1 MLKGT
6 RTNQFS
12 NIETILKDMRFVTG
26 VRQTLYLSR
35 GRVLLRRLGMR
46 RALSL
51 IAAVRSLPN
60 TFRDASLPASVS
72 VPLNGFSSS
81 FLVSSTDELH
91 RTQTLGGEGRFLRRL
106 LQEIRPAEV
115 VYDIGTNL
123 GLYAIFLA
131 KAVGAQGRVIG
142 FEPELRSFERC
153 QENLQLNSLPNVKVF
168 DRALG
173 NEDREIVLAVDESA
187 ASGVHHIVGRRD
199 GETSTRWQS
208 AKMVVGDRF
217 IDMESLPVPNVI
229 KIDVEGME
237 EEVLLGLAQT
247 LHRPECRLIF
257 CEVHFAVL
265 DQRGRWDAPRRILYF
280 LEECGFD
287 TIEWL
292 NYGHLMATK
301 TRAMKQQQSC

>member
-1 MLKGT
+1 MG
-6 RTNQFS
+6 
-12 NIETILKDMRFVTG
+12 FVTD
-26 VRQTLYLSR
+26 VRQTIYLSR
-35 GRVLLRRLGMR
+35 GRVFLRRLGMR
-46 RALSL
+46 RALGL
-51 IAAVRSLPN
+51 IAGMRSLPN
-60 TFRDASLPASVS
+60 SFRNAPLPASASVS
-72 VPLNGFSSS
+72 LNGFTSS
-81 FLVSSTDELH
+81 FLVSSADELR
-91 RTQTLGGEGRFLRRL
+91 RTQTLGGEGRFLGRL
-106 LQEIRPAEV
+106 LQELRPGEV

-123 GLYAIFLA
+123 GLYAIFVA
-131 KAVGAQGRVIG
+131 KAVGSQGRVIG

-153 QENLQLNSLPNVKVF
+153 QENLLLNSLPTVKVF

-173 NEDREIVLAVDESA
+173 NEDRDIVLAVDESA
-187 ASGVHHIVGRRD
+187 ASGVHHVLRRD

-237 EEVLLGLAQT
+237 EEVLLGLVQT
-247 LHRPECRLIF
+247 LHRPECRLIL

-280 LEECGFD
+280 LEDCGFD
-287 TIEWL
+287 NIEWL

-301 TRAMKQQQSC
+301 SSLVKQQQAC

>member
-1 MLKGT
+1 MLN
-6 RTNQFS
+6 NQFS
-12 NIETILKDMRFVTG
+12 DIETIPKGMRFVTG
-26 VRQTLYLSR
+26 VRQTIYLSR

-46 RALSL
+46 RALRL
-51 IAAVRSLPN
+51 IAAVRSLPD
-60 TFRDASLPASVS
+60 TFQDVPLPASVS
-72 VPLNGFSSS
+72 VPLNGFTSS
-81 FLVSSTDELH
+81 FLVSSADEL
-91 RTQTLGGEGRFLRRL
+91 RRSQTLGGEGRFLTRL
-106 LQEIRPAEV
+106 LQEIRPGEV

-123 GLYAIFLA
+123 GMYAVFLA
-131 KAVGAQGRVIG
+131 KTVGPEGLVIG

-153 QENLQLNSLPNVKVF
+153 QENLRINSLANVKVF

-187 ASGVHHIVGRRD
+187 ASGVHHVLGRRD

-247 LHRPECRLIF
+247 LQRPECRLIL

-265 DQRGRWDAPRRILYF
+265 DQRGKWDAPRRILRF
-280 LEECGFD
+280 LEDCGFNS
-287 TIEWL
+287 IEWL

-301 TRAMKQQQSC
+301 TRLGKQPQAC

>member
-1 MLKGT
+1 
-6 RTNQFS
+6 
-12 NIETILKDMRFVTG
+12 MRFVTE
-26 VRQTLYLSR
+26 VRQTIYLSR
-35 GRVLLRRLGMR
+35 GRVFLRRLGMR

-51 IAAVRSLPN
+51 ITAMRSLPS
-60 TFRDASLPASVS
+60 TLRDAPLPTCVS
-72 VPLNGFSSS
+72 VALNGFTSRFAISSG
-81 FLVSSTDELH
+81 DELR
-91 RTQTLGGEGRFLRRL
+91 RTETLGGEGRFLRRL
-106 LQEIRPAEV
+106 LEEIRPGEV

-123 GLYAIFLA
+123 GLYTIFLA
-131 KAVGAQGRVIG
+131 KAVGPEGRVIG

-153 QENLQLNSLPNVKVF
+153 RENLQLNSLPNVKVF

-173 NEDREIVLAVDESA
+173 NEDREIVLAVDECA
-187 ASGVHHIVGRRD
+187 ASGVHHVVGGRD

-229 KIDVEGME
+229 KVDVEGME

-265 DQRGRWDAPRRILYF
+265 DQRGRWDAPRRIVRF
-280 LEECGFD
+280 LGDCGFD

-292 NYGHLMATK
+292 NYGHLIATK
-301 TRAMKQQQSC
+301 PSLV

>member
-1 MLKGT
+1 MG
-6 RTNQFS
+6 
-12 NIETILKDMRFVTG
+12 FVTG
-26 VRQTLYLSR
+26 VRQSIYLSR
-35 GRVLLRRLGMR
+35 GRVFLRRLGMR

-51 IAAVRSLPN
+51 IAAMRSLPD
-60 TFRDASLPASVS
+60 TFRDVPLPTCVS
-72 VPLNGFSSS
+72 VALKGLTSS
-81 FLVSSTDELH
+81 FVVSSEDEMR
-91 RTQTLGGEGRFLRRL
+91 RTETLGGEGRFLLRL
-106 LQEIRPAEV
+106 LQEIRPGEV
-115 VYDIGTNL
+115 VYDIGANL
-123 GLYAIFLA
+123 GLYSVFLA
-131 KAVGAQGRVIG
+131 KGVGPEGRVIG

-173 NEDREIVLAVDESA
+173 NEDCEIVLAVDESA
-187 ASGVHHIVGRRD
+187 ASGVHHILGGRD

-247 LHRPECRLIF
+247 LHRSECRLVF

-265 DQRGRWDAPRRILYF
+265 DQRGRWDAPRRIVRF
-280 LEECGFD
+280 LEGCGFD

-301 TRAMKQQQSC
+301 VSLMKQSQAC

>member
-1 MLKGT
+1 
-6 RTNQFS
+6 
-12 NIETILKDMRFVTG
+12 MRFLTNVG
-26 VRQTLYLSR
+26 QTIYLSR
-35 GRVLLRRLGMR
+35 GRVFLRRLGMR
-46 RALSL
+46 QALGL
-51 IAAVRSLPN
+51 IAALRSIPD
-60 TFRDASLPASVS
+60 TFRDAPLPACVS
-72 VPLNGFSSS
+72 VALNGVTSR
-81 FLVSSTDELH
+81 FLISSTDELR
-91 RTQTLGGEGRFLRRL
+91 RTQTLGGEGRFLHRL
-106 LQEIRPAEV
+106 LQEIRPGEV

-123 GLYAIFLA
+123 GLYTVFLA
-131 KAVGAQGRVIG
+131 KAVGPRGRIIG

-153 QENLQLNSLPNVKVF
+153 QENLRLNSLPHVKVF

-187 ASGVHHIVGRRD
+187 ASGVHHVLGRRD
-199 GETSTRWQS
+199 GERSTRWQS

-217 IDMESLPVPNVI
+217 IDMESLPVPNII

-265 DQRGRWDAPRRILYF
+265 DQRGRWDAPRRILHF
-280 LEECGFD
+280 LKNCGFD

-301 TRAMKQQQSC
+301 PSLVKQQQSC